1 MPDFVK
7 KIRKARPDDLQAGE
21 ELLAATIGQPS
32 GTFSR
37 QALGGIVGVMAAKK
51 MADKRQAT
59 LEGADASGL
68 AASIPQNQ
76 QLVVGV
82 TDHRVLF
89 FEQGV
94 MSGNP
99 KELVATFRLSD
110 VHEVSLEKHKM
121 TYSLTIRFSDNSA
134 RMLECV
140 KMAKPQTVVDAF
152 AQIKGT
158 KAA

>member
-7 KIRKARPDDLQAGE
+7 KIKKARPDDLEAGE

-51 MADKRQAT
+51 MADKREAQ
-59 LEGADASGL
+59 LDGADASGL
-68 AASIPQNQ
+68 AAAIPQNQ
-76 QLVVGV
+76 QLVIGV
-82 TDHRVLF
+82 TDQRVLF

-99 KELVATFRLSD
+99 KELVATFAHMD
-110 VHEVSLEKHKM
+110 VHEISLEKHKM
-121 TYSLTIRFSDNSA
+121 TYSLTVRFSDNSA

-140 KMAKPQTVVDAF
+140 KMAKPQSVVDAF
-152 AQIKGT
+152 AVVKGT